1 MKRLAL
7 VVMLTAGC
15 DTGYGGFLD
24 TIPVAD
30 QHPQQP
36 VQVFLAIDG
45 LSRAAFDKARADGA
59 FQDYSAADLITF
71 FPGVSDY
78 SWMRLLRAGQIPGY
92 EIQYYDPQR
101 NALMNPGIP
110 GVIEHPLRQGVA
122 DPLPCYRRFDFLG
135 DGDLWTIAGYTN
147 PEAALPSTLDAMFN
161 VLATRGRSQSRFLG
175 YLMNVDVISHHGGFA
190 RAAAML
196 VEIDRRI
203 HAFQDRHPGRF
214 TFTLIADHGNAHQVA
229 ELIDP
234 HELLREVGVAPVEAL
249 GDPANLE
256 AIPIV
261 HVRVNFVS
269 VHTAPGQRAEVA
281 ARASRHRWV
290 DLTAAPLDD
299 DGESRR
305 FAVFRRGE
313 RYAFQRRSDGTLVVE
328 DAAAWAALGVKL
340 AADPDGSSRLSD
352 QQAFAATVGGPY
364 PDLFN
369 RVASAFTNPTVRFP
383 ADVILSLRDDVASF
397 GFHLPGTD
405 DSLAVDGFHGAL
417 SRASSL
423 SVVASQSRSLPPAV
437 RADDLGDLFPA
448 LAPP

>member
-1 MKRLAL
+1 MRRLAL
-7 VVMLTAGC
+7 CLLLAAGC

-24 TIPVAD
+24 TIPVVD
-30 QHPQQP
+30 QHPEQP

-59 FQDYSAADLITF
+59 FPDYSAADLMTF

-78 SWMRLLRAGQIPGY
+78 SWMRILRAGQTPGF
-92 EIQYYDPQR
+92 EIQYYDPRR
-101 NALMNPGIP
+101 NTLVNPGIP
-110 GVIEHPLRQGVA
+110 GVIEHPLKQGVA

-135 DGDLWTIAGYTN
+135 DGDLWTVQGYTD
-147 PEAALPSTLDAMFN
+147 PEGALPSTLDAMFN
-161 VLATRGRSQSRFLG
+161 VLAARGRSQSHFLG

-203 HAFQDRHPGRF
+203 REFQGRHPGRF

-229 ELIDP
+229 ELVDP
-234 HELLREVGVAPVEAL
+234 RQLLREVGVTPVEAL
-249 GDPANLE
+249 GDPAALE

-290 DLTAAPLDD
+290 DLTAAPLE
-299 DGESRR
+299 GATEGRR
-305 FAVFRRGE
+305 FAVFRQGE
-313 RYAFQRRSDGTLVVE
+313 RYAFQQRSDGTLLVE
-328 DAAAWAALGVKL
+328 DAAAWAILGVKL
-340 AADPDGSSRLSD
+340 PVDADGSVRLTE
-352 QQAFAATVGGPY
+352 QQAFAATVNGPY
-364 PDLFN
+364 PDLFHL
-369 RVASAFTNPTVRFP
+369 VASAFTNPTVLFP

-423 SVVASQSRSLPPAV
+423 SVVASQTRSLPPAV